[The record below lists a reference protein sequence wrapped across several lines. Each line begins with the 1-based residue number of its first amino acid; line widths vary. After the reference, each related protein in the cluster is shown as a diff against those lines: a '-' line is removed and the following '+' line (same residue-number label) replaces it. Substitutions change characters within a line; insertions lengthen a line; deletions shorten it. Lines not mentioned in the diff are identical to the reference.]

1 MNEKVID
8 NLYNSMIFFVIAVIL
23 IVVYIKKYKIR
34 SFDCIKRNKNGLL
47 YISMFCLVLAGAK
60 LYFYYNE
67 TQESKKISQQQRTTK
82 QETSTKNQ
90 ETKKQTTTK
99 TNNEQ
104 TKKEKS
110 TINED
115 NNVETI
121 LSKQTQK
128 RNNFAIIS
136 TTKMLFSKFSHK
148 EFLNYFEKLLND
160 KEIKYII
167 LILDN
172 NKNYYINTSSLIVEV
187 ELNKDFS
194 IKKEVEYFIYK
205 DGNFATD
212 KGKIFAK

>member
-8 NLYNSMIFFVIAVIL
+8 HLYNSMIFLIIAVIL
-23 IVVYIKKYKIR
+23 IVIYIKKYKIR

-47 YISMFCLVLAGAK
+47 YTSIFCLVLAGAK

-67 TQESKKISQQQRTTK
+67 KQEDKKISQQQRTTK
-82 QETSTKNQ
+82 QETSTNQ
-90 ETKKQTTTK
+90 ETNKQTTTK
-99 TNNEQ
+99 TN
-104 TKKEKS
+104 TKTNNEKS

-148 EFLNYFEKLLND
+148 DFLNYFEKLLND

-194 IKKEVEYFIYK
+194 VKKEIEWFIYK
-205 DGNFATD
+205 DGNFVTE

>member
-1 MNEKVID
+1 MNLEYLSGFVFWLVI
-8 NLYNSMIFFVIAVIL
+8 SL
-23 IVVYIKKYKIR
+23 IIIIYVYKK
-34 SFDCIKRNKNGLL
+34 NKNSKDLKKNLL
-47 YISMFCLVLAGAK
+47 QSAILPLIITAGFGY
-60 LYFYYNE
+60 LFVDE
-67 TQESKKISQQQRTTK
+67 LTQKTTIQQQTITKTKAKETK
-82 QETSTKNQ
+82 QI
-90 ETKKQTTTK
+90 TTTK

-104 TKKEKS
+104 AKKEQS
-110 TINED
+110 TIND
-115 NNVETI
+115 NNVENV

-136 TTKMLFSKFSHK
+136 TTQMLFSKFSHK
-148 EFLNYFEKLLND
+148 DFLNYFEKLLND

-194 IKKEVEYFIYK
+194 IKKEIEWFIYK
-205 DGNFATD
+205 DGNFKTE

>member
-8 NLYNSMIFFVIAVIL
+8 QLYNSMIFFVIAVIL
-23 IVVYIKKYKIR
+23 IVIYIKKYKIR

-47 YISMFCLVLAGAK
+47 YISIFCLVLAGAK
-60 LYFYYNE
+60 LYFYYSE
-67 TQESKKISQQQRTTK
+67 TQENKKISQQQRTTK
-82 QETSTKNQ
+82 QETN
-90 ETKKQTTTK
+90 KQTTTK
-99 TNNEQ
+99 TN
-104 TKKEKS
+104 TKTNNEKS

-136 TTKMLFSKFSHK
+136 TTKILFSKFSHK
-148 EFLNYFEKLLND
+148 DFLNYFEKLLND

-194 IKKEVEYFIYK
+194 IKKEIEWFIYK
-205 DGNFATD
+205 DGYFATE

>member
-8 NLYNSMIFFVIAVIL
+8 HLYNSMIFLVIAVIL
-23 IVVYIKKYKIR
+23 IAIYIKKYKIR

-47 YISMFCLVLAGAK
+47 YISIFCLVLAGAK

-67 TQESKKISQQQRTTK
+67 TQENKKLSQQQRTTK

-90 ETKKQTTTK
+90 KTNKQTTTK

-110 TINED
+110 TIND
-115 NNVETI
+115 NNVENV

-136 TTKMLFSKFSHK
+136 TTQIVFSNFSHK
-148 EFLNYFEKLLND
+148 DILNYFEKLLNNKD
-160 KEIKYII
+160 VNYII

-194 IKKEVEYFIYK
+194 IKKEIEWFIYK
-205 DGNFATD
+205 DGYFATE

>member
-8 NLYNSMIFFVIAVIL
+8 QLYNSMIFFVIAVIL
-23 IVVYIKKYKIR
+23 IVIYIKKYKIR

-47 YISMFCLVLAGAK
+47 YISIFCLVLAGAK
-60 LYFYYNE
+60 LYFYYSE
-67 TQESKKISQQQRTTK
+67 TQENKKISQQQKTTK
-82 QETSTKNQ
+82 QETNTNQ
-90 ETKKQTTTK
+90 ETNKQTTTK
-99 TNNEQ
+99 TN
-104 TKKEKS
+104 TKTNNEKS

-148 EFLNYFEKLLND
+148 DFLNYFEKLLND
-160 KEIKYII
+160 KETKYII

-194 IKKEVEYFIYK
+194 VKKEIEWFIYK
-205 DGNFATD
+205 DGNFVTE

>member
-1 MNEKVID
+1 M
-8 NLYNSMIFFVIAVIL
+8 
-23 IVVYIKKYKIR
+23 YKR
-34 SFDCIKRNKNGLL
+34 
-47 YISMFCLVLAGAK
+47 
-60 LYFYYNE
+60 
-67 TQESKKISQQQRTTK
+67 QQQRTTK
-82 QETSTKNQ
+82 QETNTKNQ
-90 ETKKQTTTK
+90 ETNKQTTTK
-99 TNNEQ
+99 TNNE
-104 TKKEKS
+104 KS

-115 NNVETI
+115 NVETI

-136 TTKMLFSKFSHK
+136 TTQMLFSKFSHK
-148 EFLNYFEKLLND
+148 DFLNYFEKLLND

-194 IKKEVEYFIYK
+194 VKKEVEYFIYK
-205 DGNFATD
+205 DGNFVTE

>member
-47 YISMFCLVLAGAK
+47 YISMFCLVLAAAK

-148 EFLNYFEKLLND
+148 DILNYFEKLLNNKD
-160 KEIKYII
+160 VNYII
-167 LILDN
+167 LTLDN

-194 IKKEVEYFIYK
+194 IKKEIEWFIYK
-205 DGNFATD
+205 DGCFKTE

>member
-8 NLYNSMIFFVIAVIL
+8 HLYNSIIFFVIAVIL
-23 IVVYIKKYKIR
+23 IVIYIKKYKIR

-47 YISMFCLVLAGAK
+47 YISIFCLVLAGAK
-60 LYFYYNE
+60 LYFYYSE
-67 TQESKKISQQQRTTK
+67 TQENKKISQQQRTTK
-82 QETSTKNQ
+82 QETN
-90 ETKKQTTTK
+90 KQTTTK

-104 TKKEKS
+104 TKKDKS

-136 TTKMLFSKFSHK
+136 TSKMLFSKFSHK
-148 EFLNYFEKLLND
+148 DFLNYFEKLLND

-205 DGNFATD
+205 DGNFVTE

>member
-8 NLYNSMIFFVIAVIL
+8 HLYNSMIFLVIAVIL
-23 IVVYIKKYKIR
+23 FIVYIKKYKIR

-47 YISMFCLVLAGAK
+47 YTSIFCLVLAGAK

-67 TQESKKISQQQRTTK
+67 KQEDKKISQQQRTTK
-82 QETSTKNQ
+82 QETNTNQ
-90 ETKKQTTTK
+90 ETNKQTTTK
-99 TNNEQ
+99 TN
-104 TKKEKS
+104 TKTNNEKS

-148 EFLNYFEKLLND
+148 DFLNYFEKLLND

-194 IKKEVEYFIYK
+194 IKKEIEYFIYK
-205 DGNFATD
+205 DGNFVTE

>member
-8 NLYNSMIFFVIAVIL
+8 QLYNSMIFFVIAVIL
-23 IVVYIKKYKIR
+23 IVIYIKKYKIR

-47 YISMFCLVLAGAK
+47 YISIFCLVLAGAK
-60 LYFYYNE
+60 LYFYYSE
-67 TQESKKISQQQRTTK
+67 TQENKKISQQQRTTK
-82 QETSTKNQ
+82 QETNTKNQ
-90 ETKKQTTTK
+90 ETNKQTTTK
-99 TNNEQ
+99 TNN
-104 TKKEKS
+104 EKS

-136 TTKMLFSKFSHK
+136 TTQMLFSKFPHK
-148 EFLNYFEKLLND
+148 DFLNYFEKLLND

-205 DGNFATD
+205 DGNFVTE

>member
-1 MNEKVID
+1 MNEKAID
-8 NLYNSMIFFVIAVIL
+8 QLYNSMIFFVIAVIL
-23 IVVYIKKYKIR
+23 IIVYIKKYKIR

-47 YISMFCLVLAGAK
+47 YISIFCLVLAGAK

-67 TQESKKISQQQRTTK
+67 KQEDKKISQQQRTTK

-90 ETKKQTTTK
+90 ETNKQTTTK
-99 TNNEQ
+99 TN
-104 TKKEKS
+104 TKTNNEKS

-136 TTKMLFSKFSHK
+136 TSKMLFSKFSHK
-148 EFLNYFEKLLND
+148 DFLNYFEKLLND
-160 KEIKYII
+160 KETKYII

-194 IKKEVEYFIYK
+194 VKKEIEWFIYK
-205 DGNFATD
+205 DGNFVTE